1 MEILLYRLGSGGPT
15 RAPCTAGAPHTQLGR
30 PILNRGAPHSIGTP
44 HTGLGRP
51 TLGCGIAPSE
61 TRAGVRA
68 EITAAAAVEAAAQ
81 AQQLWWR
88 LGPRRLISATFVLR
102 PTCWSA

>member
-1 MEILLYRLGSGGPT
+1 MGGGGEGGVPLSLAAAKLGGLVSDGPT
-15 RAPCTAGAPHTQLGR
+15 RAPCTAGASHTQPGR
-30 PILNRGAPHSIGTP
+30 PTLNRGAPHSTGAP

-68 EITAAAAVEAAAQ
+68 EITAAAAAAAVEAATQ
-81 AQQLWWR
+81 AQQL
-88 LGPRRLISATFVLR
+88 
-102 PTCWSA
+102 